1 MWRGGVEGVVVG
13 GGGGGGGWRV
23 CLGTCVRVFIC
34 LPYIHSRNDDN
45 CVLALVSLSMKPGT
59 YSSLLRFNHGE
70 ENEGKRLII

>member
-1 MWRGGVEGVVVG
+1 MVVEGGGGVEGGGQRG
-13 GGGGGGGWRV
+13 GGGGRV

-34 LPYIHSRNDDN
+34 PPYIHSRNDEN